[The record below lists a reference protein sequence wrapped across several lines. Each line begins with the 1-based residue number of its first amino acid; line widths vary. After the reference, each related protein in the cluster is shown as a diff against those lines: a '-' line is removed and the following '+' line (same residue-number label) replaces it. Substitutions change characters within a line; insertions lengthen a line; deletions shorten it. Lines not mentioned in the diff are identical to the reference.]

1 MGQGSGKGA
10 KSDGLDRITIGSD
23 NQRRGKAMNRLPSDP
38 VPASQGNP
46 DKVLLTGSVLAS
58 SPWVRDPNFAKS
70 VCLIVEHSDKGAV
83 GVFLNRPMVLDPK
96 PLMNFLFE
104 GEIVAAQ
111 STGMAHFNFGGPNN
125 GPILAIHNES
135 ALAEGGNDH
144 GVYLSAQVETLR
156 QLAQSSPE
164 HLRWFI
170 GHATWGKSQLE
181 QEIVSEDW
189 LVVPAVPQI
198 VFEQE
203 ETMWQRAVEWYGDTV
218 LSGFPGVGKIP
229 EPANCN

>member
-1 MGQGSGKGA
+1 
-10 KSDGLDRITIGSD
+10 
-23 NQRRGKAMNRLPSDP
+23 MNRLPSDQ
-38 VPASQGNP
+38 VPFEGNSQ
-46 DKVLLTGSVLAS
+46 KVLLTGSVLVS
-58 SPWVRDPNFAKS
+58 SPWVRDPNFANS
-70 VCLIVEHSDKGAV
+70 VCLIVEHSDNGTV
-83 GVFLNRPMVLDPK
+83 GVLLNRPMVMDPK
-96 PLMNFLFE
+96 PLLNFLFE
-104 GEIVAAQ
+104 GEVVGAA
-111 STGMAHFNFGGPNN
+111 SGMAHFNFGGPNN

-181 QEIVSEDW
+181 QEIVSENW
-189 LVVPAVPQI
+189 LLLPAVPQI

-203 ETMWQRAVEWYGDTV
+203 ESMWKRALEFYGDSV
-218 LSGFPGVGKIP
+218 LAGFPGVEKVISK
-229 EPANCN
+229 ASLN